1 MFLLLVSTKTAWVQP
16 IQWLP
21 TLGSRSLNGLDTP
34 LGYNSADH
42 LLLHSVLLSA
52 GDWFGLFL
60 VQPARM
66 GKRILNQADSLLM
79 TKMQTQ
85 TDEVQGSG
93 DLQTRCLLQY
103 SVTCEREE
111 EAPACRK
118 CC

>member
-1 MFLLLVSTKTAWVQP
+1 M
-16 IQWLP
+16 
-21 TLGSRSLNGLDTP
+21 GC
-34 LGYNSADH
+34 NSAEH
-42 LLLHSVLLSA
+42 LLLHCVLLNA
-52 GDWFGLFL
+52 GVWVRLFL

-66 GKRILNQADSLLM
+66 SEKILNQADSVLM

-93 DLQTRCLLQY
+93 DLQTCCLLQC
-103 SVTCEREE
+103 SLPCEREE